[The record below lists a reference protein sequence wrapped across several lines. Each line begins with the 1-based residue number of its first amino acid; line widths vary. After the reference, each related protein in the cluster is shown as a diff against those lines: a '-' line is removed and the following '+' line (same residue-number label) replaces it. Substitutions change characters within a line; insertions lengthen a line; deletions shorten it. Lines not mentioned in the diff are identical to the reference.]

1 MRAISAEAA
10 VIGWPTPIGSYVVAE
25 AWVAW
30 CWDATL
36 CGSVFWGR
44 PTERQVRDFLVF
56 GERMLQHPDMA
67 PRFDIITDGGFME
80 GAEPRAFAALAGY
93 AAERLS
99 TLTRRVRRHVI
110 VPPPGLVGAATVGIF
125 PLLNAVTSVSQLV
138 AKDARAACALMDT
151 AAARAC
157 APELVALTDELTG
170 GAPVLRLLKRY
181 FSANFAT
188 ASVERAA
195 RALGLATRSLQRQ
208 LSAAQTTFRDE
219 LERARIDEARRR
231 LTETDD
237 KLEAIADALGFSSPS
252 HFGLRFRA
260 VTGELPSD
268 YRTLNRASDAT
279 VGPDRTRSSAD

>member
-138 AKDARAACALMDT
+138 AQDARAACALMDT

-170 GAPVLRLLKRY
+170 GAPTRRSKTSFAAPTARSIAP
-181 FSANFAT
+181 SA
-188 ASVERAA
+188 RAA
-195 RALGLATRSLQRQ
+195 IRCASRLDEPQSAELRVRSGPTVASLAR
-208 LSAAQTTFRDE
+208 LSVR
-219 LERARIDEARRR
+219 
-231 LTETDD
+231 
-237 KLEAIADALGFSSPS
+237 
-252 HFGLRFRA
+252 
-260 VTGELPSD
+260 
-268 YRTLNRASDAT
+268 
-279 VGPDRTRSSAD
+279 